1 MNTIRNISEKLSTPT
16 KGILIFL
23 FGMLALFA
31 PYLYIWSL
39 VVFPRFS
46 LAMSLAM
53 FWKALFFLALTL
65 LILNI
70 VAAFVSKKTVLIKF
84 LPLCF
89 LALLVWIY
97 QNIDTDLF
105 KNSFQSTEATR
116 MLVAGGQTRLFWAG
130 GYEHVREV
138 AISLLDKQTDE
149 SGKVDP
155 DMWGNSIRWLGAENV
170 RVDKQA
176 QCVIIGLPISF
187 FYDFDEFGYMIS
199 KNARPDFDILET
211 GMGSV
216 QYWELGEGVYFFHR
230 HL

>member
-1 MNTIRNISEKLSTPT
+1 MNAIRNASEKLSTPT
-16 KGILIFL
+16 TGLLIFL

-39 VVFPRFS
+39 VVFPRLS
-46 LAMSLAM
+46 LTMFLVM
-53 FWKALFFLALTL
+53 FWKVLFFLALAL

-89 LALLVWIY
+89 LALLAWIY

-105 KNSFQSTEATR
+105 KNPFQSTEATH
-116 MLVAGGQTRLFWAG
+116 MLVAGGQTRMFWAG
-130 GYEHVREV
+130 GSTHIKED
-138 AISLLDKQTDE
+138 ALALLDKQTDE
-149 SGKVDP
+149 SGKIDP
-155 DMWGNSIRWLGAENV
+155 DAWGNSIRWLGAENV

-176 QCVIIGLPISF
+176 QCVIIELPISF
-187 FYDFDEFGYMIS
+187 FHDFDEFGYLIS
-199 KNARPDFDILET
+199 KNVEPDFAILET
-211 GMGSV
+211 GMGPI